1 MKLQLRVKG
10 IRSMMDIDL
19 AGIEQRLAALP
30 VVATVTSYDDRASD
44 ATFVTFVVETDG
56 ARSSVMAGV
65 RQVFAGLP
73 LVVAQAVF
81 ADGQLVALDAIGP
94 AEWPQLDMD
103 RWQ

>member
-19 AGIEQRLAALP
+19 AEIEQRLDALP
-30 VVATVTSYDDRASD
+30 MVANVTSYDDRASD
-44 ATFVTFVVETDG
+44 ATFVTFVIETDG
-56 ARSSVMAGV
+56 AMARVMAGV
-65 RQVFAGLP
+65 RQVFADLP
-73 LVVAQAVF
+73 LVLAQAVF

>member
-30 VVATVTSYDDRASD
+30 VVAHVTSYDDRASD
-44 ATFVTFVVETDG
+44 ATFVTFVVATDG
-56 ARSSVMAGV
+56 EMASVMAGI
-65 RQVFAGLP
+65 RQVFAELP
-73 LVVAQAVF
+73 HVLAQAVF
-81 ADGQLVALDAIGP
+81 ADGRTIALDAIGP
-94 AEWPQLDMD
+94 AEWPQLDME

>member
-1 MKLQLRVKG
+1 MRLQLRVKG

-19 AGIEQRLAALP
+19 AGIEQRLAASP
-30 VVATVTSYDDRASD
+30 VVVTVTSYDDRASD

-56 ARSSVMAGV
+56 ARASVVAGV

-94 AEWPQLDMD
+94 AEWAQLDMN